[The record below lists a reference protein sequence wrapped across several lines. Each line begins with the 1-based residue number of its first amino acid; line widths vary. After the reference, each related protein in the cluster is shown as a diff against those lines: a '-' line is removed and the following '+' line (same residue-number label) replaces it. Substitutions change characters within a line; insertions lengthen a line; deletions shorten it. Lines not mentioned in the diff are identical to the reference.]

1 MLRTEVTRHLA
12 SGWPLFNH
20 FFLKTEFFVN
30 GHVTRQRVSEPVV
43 LFPLRPEP
51 STGRRLTRPSCPLA
65 GWLLSSP
72 NPPRLRWPL
81 VALRAPAPRLCF
93 TRPPTPLPLPP
104 TARWLRGGFLNI
116 SSPGTHFPLSRG
128 AGPPRVS
135 SHGRERGER
144 AERPP
149 REAHGRDQAQAAAVA
164 TTWLHRTPLACAVR
178 NGGSGQF
185 HATRISPR
193 LTENELPGERA
204 PPPRVPTPPGAM
216 PGPRSEAAESVY

>member
-30 GHVTRQRVSEPVV
+30 GHVTRQRVSESVV

-72 NPPRLRWPL
+72 NPPRLRWPSGPL
-81 VALRAPAPRLCF
+81 PPSCASPAPPH
-93 TRPPTPLPLPP
+93 RPPTTLLLPP
-104 TARWLRGGFLNI
+104 TARWLRGGFLNV

-128 AGPPRVS
+128 AGPPPVS

-164 TTWLHRTPLACAVR
+164 TTWLH
-178 NGGSGQF
+178 
-185 HATRISPR
+185 
-193 LTENELPGERA
+193 
-204 PPPRVPTPPGAM
+204 
-216 PGPRSEAAESVY
+216 

>member
-30 GHVTRQRVSEPVV
+30 GHVTRQRVSESVV

-104 TARWLRGGFLNI
+104 TARWLRGGFLNV

-135 SHGRERGER
+135 SHGRERGGAGR
-144 AERPP
+144 AATPRGPRP
-149 REAHGRDQAQAAAVA
+149 RS
-164 TTWLHRTPLACAVR
+164 
-178 NGGSGQF
+178 GSGGGGRNDVAAPNAAGLRGQKRRQRPVPRHAHF
-185 HATRISPR
+185 TATYRKRAAGRAGASPAGPHAT
-193 LTENELPGERA
+193 GGHA
-204 PPPRVPTPPGAM
+204 GTPF
-216 PGPRSEAAESVY
+216 